1 MAYDRDAGQAALP
14 SGALTGSS
22 SRSWLIGVILLAAIL
37 LAVAVTEYAL
47 GRTPI
52 CKCGRIKFWHGVV
65 MSSENSQ
72 HLTGW
77 YTFSHI
83 VHGLLFYFA
92 IWAIAK
98 WRRWAISFVP
108 ALIAA
113 TFVEAAWEVFEN
125 TDFVINR
132 YREVTISLDYYGDS
146 IVNSV
151 ADIVAMIA
159 GFVIARLAPV
169 VVSIVLAVGLELFAG
184 AMIRDNL
191 VLNIIMLIH
200 PLEFIKSWQN
210 GG

>member
-1 MAYDRDAGQAALP
+1 MVSERDAGSAAHT
-14 SGALTGSS
+14 SGALIGSS
-22 SRSWLIGVILLAAIL
+22 SRIRIIGAILLAAIL
-37 LAVAVTEYAL
+37 IATAAIEFAL

-52 CKCGRIKFWHGVV
+52 CKCGTIKFWHGVV

-72 HLTGW
+72 HLTDW

-92 IWAIAK
+92 IWALAK
-98 WRRWAISFVP
+98 WRRWAIGFVP
-108 ALIAA
+108 ALVAA
-113 TFVEAAWEVFEN
+113 TCVEAAWEVFEN

-146 IVNSV
+146 IVNSI

-159 GFVIARLAPV
+159 GFFLARVAPV
-169 VVSIVLAVGLELFAG
+169 IVSILLALGLELFAA